1 MKCKNS
7 RSIKKPAISFKRAN
21 PYAILKLR
29 NFFGVAARAL
39 VGSLAL
45 FIYSGASWAQNYYVD
60 ATNGNDS
67 WQGSLPDAQGNNG
80 PWKTLNKVNQT
91 YFAPGDSVLLKC
103 GQTWNET
110 LAVTSSGVA
119 GSPITYGAYGSCT
132 GSNKPVID
140 GSTPVNGWVD
150 VGGGIYSTTASLI
163 KPPLNRIGNGSF
175 DIGIAEW
182 SVWSADGGATRD
194 LMADCGATGA
204 CLFFTPSAGTS
215 SSLIT
220 TPIQFRVD
228 AGITYRVSFVARGS
242 QATSSFGVFPRD
254 AVDYS
259 NIAASNHSLTTAW
272 QTYTFTFTPA
282 APHATARIDFQM
294 PAGSNLYLDN
304 VTVTRVTPEADA
316 AKQVFLDSQYQSLA
330 HHPNRGF
337 DASRPTNMFLTINN
351 NCSGGPTTSL
361 TAGSDLVLTSAQQA
375 DLAGAGIHFRSNGW
389 TIEDRRITAFD
400 TNARTFSWET
410 NSSYDVCKNWGYY
423 LDNKLWMLDSSG
435 EWYYDTSARQ
445 LYLKPATGNPEGR
458 VAIGHRDYG
467 VVADR
472 RKYVVIDSL
481 SIQKTV
487 TGISA
492 QNGSNLIIRNTD
504 VADSEGKAI
513 NVYNSPDSEIVGCR
527 ITNSVRDGIWA
538 VYGRNIHIANNI
550 ILNTGVIGSP
560 RKSVAAIHAGC
571 FDCGT
576 TVGNVVIEDN
586 EIRNSGYLG
595 IFMPV
600 QATVRNN
607 YFVDSC
613 MVLDDCGAIYTA
625 GREFKSTG
633 TRNNSRIEKNIIVNA
648 WGNPDGR
655 PANFASAAQGI
666 YLDDFSNTVTVTGNT
681 VINADHGM
689 QLHNAAE
696 NTVSNN
702 AIYGSRAKAI
712 WMQED
717 TLGSPGDIHDNLFSG
732 NSYFQ
737 LNKEPTYLLDSAY
750 NSVNFASYNNNRYSL
765 LYSEIVGRERYLPA
779 GTRQEFSYPFQDWVA
794 TKGDVSSTAF
804 DAFGV
809 ALNRVVSVN
818 SANLVSNGNFD
829 TNTAGWASWNSALD
843 GVIGYVPC
851 VTGACLKYTSGT
863 TSSILSSPRF
873 LITKG
878 KYYRVRMDLRGEQG
892 NETLR
897 ILLRLSGTAVDGS
910 VSYAGLGL
918 YDTKSLASQWETYT
932 FVFKATDSSP
942 AGGARLDLETPTAST
957 TNRLVF
963 YVDNVLIEEVSVDV
977 SVPAE
982 SSAIVV
988 NPTLS
993 AQPKDCPDAAT
1004 NPGKCSQ
1011 YVRFADAT
1019 PVSWP
1024 IMVGAMGSEIVVWNN
1039 NPLKDSDRDTIAD
1052 LDDLCPGTPA
1062 GTPVNERGC
1071 SFTQQHSADLSV
1083 SLSDTPDPAVV
1094 GGTVNYT
1101 VTVSNAGPVA
1111 ATNVITSGSLPG
1123 CSLGTIPNGG
1133 SASCTHTVPV
1143 DTAGVLSQTVSV
1155 SGTETDASPGNNSA
1169 STSTNVQ
1176 AMLTLSKTGSG
1187 TVTSD
1192 LPGINCGADCSE
1204 AYNANTAVT
1213 LTAAAGTGSVFGS
1226 WSGCDSSSGTSCTV
1240 SMSNSKTVTANF
1252 TDGGGNQLQNGV
1264 PVTGLSG
1271 SAGSKRY
1278 FTFMVPAGAS
1288 NTKFQISGGSGDA
1301 DLYVRFGATPT
1312 TTKGEYDCRP
1322 YRNGNNETCSM
1333 SGKAGTWHVMIHG
1346 YRSYK
1351 GVTLVGSYQ

>member
-1 MKCKNS
+1 M
-7 RSIKKPAISFKRAN
+7 
-21 PYAILKLR
+21 
-29 NFFGVAARAL
+29 
-39 VGSLAL
+39 
-45 FIYSGASWAQNYYVD
+45 FIYSGGSWAQNYYVD

-67 WQGSLPDAQGNNG
+67 WQGTLPDAQGTNG
-80 PWKTLNKVNQT
+80 PWKTLSKVDET
-91 YFAPGDSVLLKC
+91 YFVPGDSVLLKC

-119 GSPITYGAYGSCT
+119 GSPVTYGAFGSCNGT
-132 GSNKPVID
+132 NKPVID
-140 GSTPVNGWVD
+140 GSTPVNGWID
-150 VGGGIYSTTASLI
+150 VGGGIYSATGSLI
-163 KPPLNRIGNGSF
+163 KTPLNLIGNGSF
-175 DIGIAEW
+175 DTGIAEW
-182 SVWSADGGATRD
+182 SVWSADGGATRVP
-194 LMADCGATGA
+194 MPDCGATGA

-215 SSLIT
+215 TSLIT
-220 TPIQFRVD
+220 TPIQFGVK
-228 AGITYRVSFVARGS
+228 AGVTYRVTFVARGS
-242 QATSSFGVFPRD
+242 QATNSFGVYPRD
-254 AVDYS
+254 AVDYA

-282 APHATARIDFQM
+282 ASHATARIDFQM

-304 VTVTRVTPEADA
+304 VTVMRITPESDT

-330 HHPNRGF
+330 HYPNRGF
-337 DASRPTNMFLTINN
+337 DAARPTNMFLTINN

-361 TAGSDLVLTSAQQA
+361 TAGSDLVLTSAQQT
-375 DLAGAGIHFRSNGW
+375 DLVGAGIHYRSNGW
-389 TIEDRRITAFD
+389 TIEDRTITAFD
-400 TNARTFSWET
+400 TNAKTFSWVT
-410 NSSYDVCKNWGYY
+410 NSSYDICKNWGYY

-435 EWYYDTSARQ
+435 EWYYDAGEQQ
-445 LYLKPATGNPEGR
+445 LYLNPGTGTPEGR
-458 VAIGHRDYG
+458 VVVGHRDFG
-467 VVADR
+467 ISMNR
-472 RKYVVIDSL
+472 RTYVVIDGL
-481 SIQKTV
+481 SIRKMV
-487 TGISA
+487 TGITA
-492 QNGSNLIIRNTD
+492 QNGSNLILRNTD
-504 VADSEGKAI
+504 VVDSEDKAI

-550 ILNTGVIGSP
+550 ILNTGAIGSP

-576 TVGNVVIEDN
+576 TVGNVIIEGN

-595 IFMPV
+595 IFMPI

-607 YFVDSC
+607 YFADSC
-613 MVLDDCGAIYTA
+613 MVLDDCGAIYTG
-625 GREFKSTG
+625 GREFKATG

-702 AIYGSRAKAI
+702 VIYGSRAKAV

-737 LNKEPTYLLDSAY
+737 LNKEYTYLLDSAY
-750 NSVNFASYNNNRYSL
+750 NSVYFASYNNNRYSL
-765 LYSEIVGRERYLPA
+765 MYSEIVGRERYSPT

-794 TKGDVSSTAF
+794 AKGDVSSTAF

-843 GVIGYVPC
+843 GDIAYVPC

-897 ILLRLSGTAVDGS
+897 VLLRLSGTAVDGS

-918 YDTKSLASQWETYT
+918 YETKSLTSQWETYT

-942 AGGARLDLETPTAST
+942 VNGARLDLEALTAST
-957 TNRLVF
+957 TNRPIF
-963 YVDNVLIEEVSVDV
+963 YVDNILIEEVSVDV

-993 AQPKDCPDAAT
+993 AQLKDCPDGLT
-1004 NPGKCSQ
+1004 NPAKCSQ
-1011 YVRFADAT
+1011 QVF
-1019 PVSWP
+1019 
-1024 IMVGAMGSEIVVWNN
+1024 
-1039 NPLKDSDRDTIAD
+1039 TI
-1052 LDDLCPGTPA
+1052 CP
-1062 GTPVNERGC
+1062 
-1071 SFTQQHSADLSV
+1071 
-1083 SLSDTPDPAVV
+1083 
-1094 GGTVNYT
+1094 
-1101 VTVSNAGPVA
+1101 
-1111 ATNVITSGSLPG
+1111 
-1123 CSLGTIPNGG
+1123 
-1133 SASCTHTVPV
+1133 
-1143 DTAGVLSQTVSV
+1143 
-1155 SGTETDASPGNNSA
+1155 
-1169 STSTNVQ
+1169 
-1176 AMLTLSKTGSG
+1176 
-1187 TVTSD
+1187 
-1192 LPGINCGADCSE
+1192 
-1204 AYNANTAVT
+1204 
-1213 LTAAAGTGSVFGS
+1213 
-1226 WSGCDSSSGTSCTV
+1226 
-1240 SMSNSKTVTANF
+1240 
-1252 TDGGGNQLQNGV
+1252 
-1264 PVTGLSG
+1264 
-1271 SAGSKRY
+1271 
-1278 FTFMVPAGAS
+1278 
-1288 NTKFQISGGSGDA
+1288 
-1301 DLYVRFGATPT
+1301 
-1312 TTKGEYDCRP
+1312 
-1322 YRNGNNETCSM
+1322 
-1333 SGKAGTWHVMIHG
+1333 IHG
-1346 YRSYK
+1346 CHACVLAAQRPSH
-1351 GVTLVGSYQ
+1351 GV